1 MVKDGLE
8 FHEALK
14 KKVEAYGY
22 AFKDARTVA
31 KKIAEWISSQTGIAP
46 AKAYWIYVDQ
56 GTIARDKGVSVEI
69 YELKRWK
76 LPLILAGLVGIKTAG
91 IEIKTPV
98 LQCEEGRYFVGVG
111 AVTDYDEPFKNNSI
125 VLSISASF

>member
-1 MVKDGLE
+1 MDL
-8 FHEALK
+8 FPDRHC
-14 KKVEAYGY
+14 
-22 AFKDARTVA
+22 
-31 KKIAEWISSQTGIAP
+31 SSQSILDLCRP
-46 AKAYWIYVDQ
+46 